1 MFAPSWRNP
10 YLFKKLQNTN
20 TMGLFDEI
28 KKKLSHE
35 FIDIIEWLDNTND
48 TIVHRFER
56 YQNEIKNGA
65 KLIVREG
72 QIAVFINEGQL
83 ADVFKPGTYTLNT
96 QNLPILTTLKGWKYG
111 FDSPFKA
118 EVYFVNTRLFTDEK
132 WGTKNAVILNDERFG
147 LTEIRAFGTYSFRIQ
162 DAGKFIVDVVGT
174 DGNFTNYEINEHLK
188 SLIVTQ
194 FTDTVG
200 EANLPIELYAK
211 NAIELSEACQEVMQ
225 PEFGRV
231 GIELEKF
238 YIENVSMPEEL
249 KKEIFE
255 YSRLDK
261 LDMTKL
267 SQFKAAKAMEAAA
280 KNEGGTAGAGM
291 GMGMGFVLA
300 QQMGGMINPQM
311 GQQATASPQ
320 AAVPPPMPEQV
331 LYHYAVNGQQAGPV
345 PLGKLKELFANR
357 TINKDSLIWKQG
369 MSNWAPLKEIEE
381 LKAFLGG
388 STPPPLPTA

>member
-1 MFAPSWRNP
+1 
-10 YLFKKLQNTN
+10 
-20 TMGLFDEI
+20 MGIFDEI

-35 FIDIIEWLDNTND
+35 FIDIVEWLDTTND

-56 YQNEIKNGA
+56 YQNEIKNNA
-65 KLIVREG
+65 QLIVREG
-72 QIAVFINEGQL
+72 QNAVFVNEGQL
-83 ADVFKPGTYTLNT
+83 ADVFTPGTYTLNT
-96 QNLPILTTLKGWKYG
+96 RNLPILTTLKGWKYG

-132 WGTKNAVILNDERFG
+132 WGTKNPFMLSDNRFG
-147 LTEIRAFGTYSFRIQ
+147 LVEIRAFGTYSFRIN
-162 DAGKFIVDVVGT
+162 DPGKFVVDVVGT
-174 DGNFTNYEINEHLK
+174 DGNFTNYEVNEHLK
-188 SLIVTQ
+188 SLIVTR

-200 EANLPIELYAK
+200 EANLPIELYAA
-211 NAIELSEACQEVMQ
+211 NTSELSETCQDVMQ
-225 PEFGRV
+225 PEFNRV

-300 QQMGGMINPQM
+300 QQMGNMM
-311 GQQATASPQ
+311 GQSSQPLGNQAPQSAS
-320 AAVPPPMPEQV
+320 VPPPIPLQV
-331 LYHYAVNGQQAGPV
+331 TYFYAVNGQQTGPV
-345 PLGKLKELFANR
+345 SFERLQELFASR
-357 TINKDSLIWKQG
+357 TINRDTLVWKQG
-369 MSNWAPLKEIEE
+369 MSNWTALKDVEE
-381 LKAFLGG
+381 LKSFLGG
-388 STPPPLPTA
+388 NTPPPLPGA

>member
-1 MFAPSWRNP
+1 MN
-10 YLFKKLQNTN
+10 
-20 TMGLFDEI
+20 LFDEI
-28 KKKLSHE
+28 KNKLKHE
-35 FIDIIEWLDNTND
+35 FIDIVEWLDSSDD

-56 YQNEIKNGA
+56 YQNEIKNNA

-72 QIAVFINEGQL
+72 QTAVFVNEGQL
-83 ADVFKPGTYTLNT
+83 ADVFTPGTYTLST
-96 QNLPILTTLKGWKYG
+96 KNLPILTTLKGWKYG

-132 WGTKNAVILNDERFG
+132 WGTKNPFMLSDERFG
-147 LTEIRAFGTYSFRIQ
+147 LVEIRAFGTYSFRII
-162 DAGKFIVDVVGT
+162 DPGKFVVDVVGT
-174 DGNFTNYEINEHLK
+174 DGNFTNYEVNEHLK
-188 SLIVTQ
+188 SLIVTR

-200 EANLPIELYAK
+200 EANLPIELYAA
-211 NAIELSEACQEVMQ
+211 NTSELSETCQEVMQ

-300 QQMGGMINPQM
+300 QQMGNMMSQPGTQQPFGGQPQ
-311 GQQATASPQ
+311 QV
-320 AAVPPPMPEQV
+320 AAVPPPMPTQ
-331 LYHYAVNGQQAGPV
+331 LMYHYAVNGQQAGPV
-345 PLGKLKELFANR
+345 TFDKLKELFASRTVNR
-357 TINKDSLIWKQG
+357 DTLVWKQG
-369 MSNWAPLKEIEE
+369 MANWTALKEVEE
-381 LKAFLGG
+381 LKVFLGG
-388 STPPPLPTA
+388 STPPPLPTE

>member
-1 MFAPSWRNP
+1 
-10 YLFKKLQNTN
+10 
-20 TMGLFDEI
+20 MGLFDEI

-35 FIDIIEWLDNTND
+35 FIDIVEWLGSTDD

-65 KLIVREG
+65 KLVVREG
-72 QIAVFINEGQL
+72 QTAVFINEGQL
-83 ADVFKPGTYTLNT
+83 ADVFKPGTYTLDT
-96 QNLPILTTLKGWKYG
+96 KNLPILTTLKGWKYG
-111 FDSPFKA
+111 FNSPFKA
-118 EVYFVNTRLFTDEK
+118 EIYFVNTRLFTDEK
-132 WGTKNAVILNDERFG
+132 WGTKNPFILSDERFG
-147 LTEIRAFGTYSFRIQ
+147 LVEIRAFGTYSFRIS
-162 DAGKFIVDVVGT
+162 DPGKFVVDVVGT
-174 DGNFTNYEINEHLK
+174 DGNFTNYEVNEHLK
-188 SLIVTQ
+188 SLIVTR

-200 EANLPIELYAK
+200 EANLPIELYAA
-211 NAIELSEACQEVMQ
+211 NTTELSETCQEVMQ

-267 SQFKAAKAMEAAA
+267 AQFKAAKAMEAAA

-300 QQMGGMINPQM
+300 QQMGGMLNPQA
-311 GQQATASPQ
+311 GQQPVGQASQATT
-320 AAVPPPMPEQV
+320 PPPMPTQ
-331 LYHYAVNGQQAGPV
+331 LMYHYAVNGQQLGPV
-345 PLGKLKELFANR
+345 SFDRLKELFANR
-357 TINKDSLIWKQG
+357 TVNKDSLVWKQG
-369 MSNWAPLKEIEE
+369 MSAWASLKDVEE
-381 LKAFLGG
+381 LKGFLGG
-388 STPPPLPTA
+388 STPPPLPSA

>member
-1 MFAPSWRNP
+1 MN
-10 YLFKKLQNTN
+10 
-20 TMGLFDEI
+20 LFDEI
-28 KKKLSHE
+28 KNKLSHE
-35 FIDIIEWLDNTND
+35 FIDIIEWLDTSND

-56 YQNEIKNGA
+56 YQNEIKNNA

-72 QIAVFINEGQL
+72 QTAVFVNEGQL

-96 QNLPILTTLKGWKYG
+96 KNLPILTTLKGWKYG

-118 EVYFVNTRLFTDEK
+118 EVYFVSTRLFTDEK
-132 WGTKNAVILNDERFG
+132 WGTKNPFMLSDERFG
-147 LTEIRAFGTYSFRIQ
+147 LVEIRAFGTYSFCIN
-162 DAGKFIVDVVGT
+162 DPGKFVVDVVGT

-188 SLIVTQ
+188 SLIVTR

-200 EANLPIELYAK
+200 EANLPIELYAA
-211 NAIELSEACQEVMQ
+211 NTSELSETCQEVMQ

-238 YIENVSMPEEL
+238 YIENISMPEEL

-300 QQMGGMINPQM
+300 QQMGNMMSQPGTQQPFGGQP
-311 GQQATASPQ
+311 QQAVTA
-320 AAVPPPMPEQV
+320 PPPMPAQV
-331 LYHYAVNGQQAGPV
+331 HYHYAVNGQQAGPV
-345 PLGKLKELFANR
+345 TFDKLKELFASR
-357 TINKDSLIWKQG
+357 TINRDSLIWKQG
-369 MSNWAPLKEIEE
+369 MANWTALKDIEE
-381 LKAFLGG
+381 LKVFLGG
-388 STPPPLPTA
+388 NTPPPLPSA

>member
-1 MFAPSWRNP
+1 
-10 YLFKKLQNTN
+10 
-20 TMGLFDEI
+20 MGLFDEI

-35 FIDIIEWLDNTND
+35 FIDIVEWLDNTND

-56 YQNEIKNGA
+56 YQNEIKNNA

-72 QIAVFINEGQL
+72 QVAVFVNEGTL
-83 ADVFKPGTYTLNT
+83 ADVFKPGTYDLTT
-96 QNLPILTTLKGWKYG
+96 QNLPVLTTIKGWKYR

-132 WGTKNAVILNDERFG
+132 WGTKNPFILSDERFG
-147 LTEIRAFGTYSFRIQ
+147 LVEIRAFGTYSFRIN
-162 DAGKFIVDVVGT
+162 DPGKFVVDVVGT
-174 DGNFTNYEINEHLK
+174 DGNFTNYEVNEHLK
-188 SLIVTQ
+188 SLIVTR

-200 EANLPIELYAK
+200 EANLPIELYAA
-211 NAIELSEACQEVMQ
+211 NTSELSETCQEVMQ

-267 SQFKAAKAMEAAA
+267 AQFKAAKAMEAAA

-300 QQMGGMINPQM
+300 QQMGGMMNPQAPQQ
-311 GQQATASPQ
+311 GFGSQQAVT
-320 AAVPPPMPEQV
+320 PPPMPTQV
-331 LYHYAVNGQQAGPV
+331 LYHYSVNGQQMGPV
-345 PLGKLKELFANR
+345 SIDRLKELFASR
-357 TINKDSLIWKQG
+357 TVNKDSLVWKQG
-369 MSNWAPLKEIEE
+369 MQNWAALKEVEE
-381 LKAFLGG
+381 LKSFLGG